1 MNSQVEYTTV
11 TELPGHNIH
20 KEQLQRLFSRYHFA
34 AEFSSG
40 KDVLELGCGGGMGL
54 GYLAKTA
61 RKVVGTDVDSQ
72 ILIFPL
78 DHYKDRPNIEV
89 RQMDAQKLE
98 FTDSSFDVV
107 ILFEAL
113 YYLPDPD
120 TFVAEAHRVLRPG
133 GVLIVC
139 TVNKEWDEF
148 NPSPHSVK
156 YFSASELDQL
166 LSKTFSNA
174 DIYAAFPAKSGSF
187 KDKIVAAI
195 KRVAVALHLMPR
207 TMKSKELLK
216 KMFFGKLTPM
226 PAELTEKDCS
236 NYQSPRMIDK
246 QRPHKDDK
254 IIYAV
259 ARK

>member
-1 MNSQVEYTTV
+1 MASQVEYTTV

-34 AEFSSG
+34 AEFSSD

-61 RKVVGTDVDSQ
+61 RRVVGTDVDGQ
-72 ILIFPL
+72 ILRFPL
-78 DHYKDRPNIEV
+78 EHYKDRANIEV
-89 RQMDAQKLE
+89 RRMDAQKLD
-98 FTDSSFDVV
+98 FADGSFDVV
-107 ILFEAL
+107 ILFEAI
-113 YYLPDPD
+113 YYLQDAGA
-120 TFVAEAHRVLRPG
+120 FVAEAYRVLRPG

-139 TVNKEWDEF
+139 TVNREWEEF

-156 YFSASELDQL
+156 YFSASELNSL
-166 LSKTFSNA
+166 LAGTFNQV
-174 DIYAAFPAKSGSF
+174 DIYAAFPTESHSF
-187 KDKIVAAI
+187 KDKVIAAV
-195 KRVAVALHLMPR
+195 KRTAVSLHLMPK
-207 TMKSKELLK
+207 TMKSKEFLK

-236 NYQSPRMIDK
+236 HYQSPHSIDK
-246 QRPHKDDK
+246 TKSRSQDK

-259 ARK
+259 AGK